1 MTNRATTANEI
12 PITYADLDGA
22 NRGQRPDLINLQ
34 QGLFSTPDGKL
45 WQSVGGQLVYAN
57 NFVPTI
63 ATDPLTGHATGLRGP
78 NGRISALPVS
88 SAGVIDLA
96 IFGDSMT
103 ASARGNSTISSAT
116 RTNNVVTIVVTGHVT
131 GDGELGNIYNML
143 DTSFNANGVVMTKI
157 DANTLSYPSIG
168 ANGSTTNLSA
178 SKAMQFQRLNYQAD
192 NSYLFW
198 LQGKSGG
205 AFRLQFCGGRNGQ
218 DSSDMLTRY
227 TAEAV
232 TTNANTHM
240 NVIMTGY
247 NDFVG
252 AGFTADQVYANV
264 VAMVKQTPGKITVVV
279 SSPPLSSANGQV
291 TTAKKKE
298 AMRYNR
304 MIKAFC
310 NATTNARYADA
321 FRYTVNPTSAVADP
335 IAGMLAA
342 DNIHYTPKG
351 QERVAQAIW
360 DVVQYDVPR
369 PSRLIC
375 SALDTIT
382 NDAAGKNIFG
392 AMTFTASG
400 GAVAGSPIAT
410 GTVCAGLAVTNTS
423 SGAGASVCSVVARA
437 DGVGND
443 QTIVFSPAVVGDTCT
458 ISTTGYLTT
467 GVVVGERVQ
476 LVCELSL
483 TGMAASA
490 TDSFLRSIE
499 IYTQFNGSLSSGWT
513 AKPQAASGA
522 SYPNAD
528 MTLTIVSP
536 EFTVP
541 IGTTGIGLQIVFTSA
556 VTTGSLTIKMG
567 RPSLDRLS

>member
-1 MTNRATTANEI
+1 MTLQAGYSKVRLTNLDAILNVANEI
-12 PITYADLDGA
+12 VGF
-22 NRGQRPDLINLQ
+22 IN
-34 QGLFSTPDGKL
+34 PDG
-45 WQSVGGQLVYAN
+45 SVAKIPAIISNPSTGAKSLVAG
-57 NFVPTI
+57 
-63 ATDPLTGHATGLRGP
+63 A
-78 NGRISALPVS
+78 VS
-88 SAGVIDLA
+88 SALAASTSGVVDLS

-103 ASARGNSTISSAT
+103 ANAGGSSTITSAT
-116 RTNNVVTIVVTGHVT
+116 RSNNVVTIAVAGHVT
-131 GDGELGNIYNML
+131 GDGELANVYNML
-143 DTSFNANGVVMTKI
+143 DTSYNANGVVMTKV
-157 DANTLSYPSIG
+157 DANTLTYPSVG

-178 SKAMQFQRLNYQAD
+178 TKPMQFQRLNYQND
-192 NSYLFW
+192 NAYLFW

-205 AFRLQFCGGRNGQ
+205 AFRLQFNGGRNGQ
-218 DSSDMLTRY
+218 DSADMLARY

-232 TTNANTHM
+232 EANANTQM
-240 NVIMTGY
+240 NIIMTGY
-247 NDFVG
+247 NCFVG

-279 SSPPLSSANGQV
+279 SAPPLSSSNGSV

-310 NATTNARYADA
+310 NSTVNARYADA
-321 FRYTVNPTSAVADP
+321 FRYIVNPASTVADP

-342 DNIHYTPKG
+342 DNIHYTPKA

-360 DVVQYDVPR
+360 DVVQYDVSR
-369 PSRLIC
+369 PSRLVC

-400 GAVAGSPIAT
+400 GALAGSPIAT

-423 SGAGASVCSVVARA
+423 SGAGASACSMVARA

-443 QTIVFSPAVVGDTCT
+443 LTIVFSPAVVGDTCT

-467 GVVVGERVQ
+467 GVVVGEKVQ
-476 LVCELSL
+476 MVCELSL
-483 TGMAASA
+483 TGMAVSA
-490 TDSFLRSIE
+490 TDSFLKSIE
-499 IYTQFNGSLSSGWT
+499 IYNQFNGSSSSGWT
-513 AKPQAASGA
+513 AKPQGA
-522 SYPNAD
+522 NGTTYPNMD

-541 IGTTGIGLQIVFTSA
+541 IGTTGVGLQMVFTSA
-556 VTTGSLTIKMG
+556 VATGSLTIKVG
-567 RPSLDRLS
+567 RPSFDRLPQ